1 MQTKPGSPL
10 LKLQNLQISYGG
22 IQAVKGIDLELWA
35 GELVCLIGANGAG
48 KTTTLNAIAGVQPIA
63 GGDILYAGDTINV
76 LPAHKRLRRGV
87 ALVPEGRGIFTR
99 LTVEEN
105 LRMGAY
111 SRNDKAGIEAD
122 LERVYTMLPR
132 IKERLPQVAGTL
144 SGGEQQMGAIGR
156 ALLSRPKLLLL
167 DEPSMGLAP
176 RVVEKIF
183 EVVQSVAK
191 DGVSILLVEQN
202 AKLALE
208 FAQRGYV
215 MESGRITLTG
225 SGDELLTNPKVREAY
240 LGEIV

>member
-35 GELVCLIGANGAG
+35 GETVCLIGANGAG

-144 SGGEQQMGAIGR
+144 SGGEQQMVAIGR

-176 RVVEKIF
+176 LVVEKIF

-191 DGVSILLVEQN
+191 EGVTILLVEQN
-202 AKLALE
+202 ANLALE

-225 SGDELLTNPKVREAY
+225 SGDELLANPKVREAY
-240 LGEIV
+240 LGEMV